1 MALITEQHVKL
12 PTFQPLLSSY
22 PSPPAILR
30 LVPLLALQFQ
40 LLLLL
45 ISVEV
50 SQELLQVKALL
61 FLLHQIVHP
70 TLPRLLLLPRWLTE
84 SFFLA
89 QLVLLRP
96 RAHST
101 KIGHPRRPAQP
112 RQLLVRFRLSA
123 LETSVPL
130 LW

>member
-1 MALITEQHVKL
+1 LALITEQHVKL

-45 ISVEV
+45 I